1 MDIVRQKLKGF
12 KDTIVFGL
20 SKLSPSNIRKQM
32 RELKHK
38 TYPEL
43 FVGFFKL
50 IFWMFYYTGYSGVYV
65 IKLVTPETLSSHW
78 NLSLRI
84 LANY

>member
-1 MDIVRQKLKGF
+1 
-12 KDTIVFGL
+12 
-20 SKLSPSNIRKQM
+20 M

-50 IFWMFYYTGYSGVYV
+50 IFWMFYYTGYSGVYL
-65 IKLVTPETLSSHW
+65 IKLVTREYFPISIFAYLFFQTIKA
-78 NLSLRI
+78 I
-84 LANY
+84 LPHTTVIDAWSPAGEVA